1 MCGIVGTLSLDPA
14 RFRVAAP
21 LVEAMRDTMAH
32 RGPDGAGAWVDDTGR
47 IGLGHRRLSIIDLSP
62 AAGQPMFNE
71 DGSLAVVF
79 NGEIYNHADIRRELQ
94 SLGGHTWRTDHSDTE
109 VILHAFEQWGMEA
122 FHRFRGMFAIALWD
136 ARRGRLLLVRDRV
149 GIKPLYW
156 SRLPDRFSFA
166 SEIKALNA
174 DPAQPRAVDEE
185 GLFHFLSFT
194 TVPAPRTLFAGIGK
208 LEAGCWLEVD
218 SGGTLRQGRWW
229 DCWDEVAPLAGLSEA
244 ELAERLTA
252 ELRRSVSLRK
262 VSDVPS
268 GVFLS
273 GGVDSSANLVLFAEG
288 EATPAKAFSIT
299 YAGQSTVADEMV
311 YARQVA
317 AQVGAEHHIRTV
329 TEADLLAVVDRMVW
343 LQDEPIADPVC
354 VPVYLVAELAHANG
368 VTVCHVGEG
377 ADELFSGYPHWGT
390 MQRLERLNQWPVPRL
405 FKRAGAAAL
414 AALGHG
420 GRAYTEYLRRAGRG
434 QPVFWGSADAFFE
447 PAKFR
452 LLSPRLRRA
461 FAGRSSWEALAPI
474 RRDFEARAW
483 EPSALHWMTYLD
495 LRLRLPELLL
505 MRVDKMTMGT
515 SIEAR
520 VPFLDHKVV
529 ALALSMPTAMKTAG
543 GVPKRIL
550 KKAVEGLLPPEII
563 HRRKQ
568 GFSVPVGDW
577 LMSGLGERVRAE
589 IAGFT
594 AATDLLDA
602 AAVDELFRRN
612 DHHGLWI
619 LFNLA
624 LWWRR
629 HIVGQA

>member
-14 RFRVAAP
+14 GHRVTEAAI
-21 LVEAMRDTMAH
+21 VAMRDTMAH
-32 RGPDGAGAWVDDTGR
+32 RGPDGAGVWVDETGR

-62 AAGQPMFNE
+62 SAGQPMFNE

-79 NGEIYNHADIRRELQ
+79 NGEIYNHADIRCELE
-94 SLGGHTWRTDHSDTE
+94 SLGGHVWRTDHSDTE
-109 VILHAFEQWGMEA
+109 VILHAFEQWGMAA
-122 FHRFRGMFAIALWD
+122 FDRFRGMFAVVLWD
-136 ARRGRLLLVRDRV
+136 ARKGRLLLVRDRI

-156 SRLPDRFSFA
+156 TRNSDRFSFA

-174 DPAQPRAVDEE
+174 DPGQMRSIDRES
-185 GLFHFLSFT
+185 LFHFLSFT
-194 TVPAPRTLFAGIGK
+194 TVPAPRTMFEGIFK
-208 LEAGCWLEVD
+208 LEAGCWLEID
-218 SGGTLRQGRWW
+218 SGGQIRQGRWW
-229 DCWDEVAPLAGLSEA
+229 DAWQDVEPLVGMSEA
-244 ELAERLTA
+244 ELAERLMA
-252 ELRRSVSLRK
+252 ELRVAVALRK

-273 GGVDSSANLVLFAEG
+273 GGVDSSTNLVLFAEG
-288 EATPAKAFSIT
+288 ETQAAKAFSIT
-299 YAGQSTVADEMV
+299 YSGQSSVADEMG
-311 YARQVA
+311 YARRVA

-329 TEADLLAVVDRMVW
+329 TEDDLLGVVDKMVW

-354 VPVYLVAELAHANG
+354 VPVYLVAELARQNG

-377 ADELFSGYPHWGT
+377 ADELFSGYPHWG
-390 MQRLERLNQWPVPRL
+390 MIQRLDRANALPIPRRLKRL
-405 FKRAGAAAL
+405 GYAAL
-414 AALGHG
+414 ALAGRG
-420 GRAYTEYLRRAGRG
+420 DRAYAEYLRRAGQG
-434 QPVFWGSADAFFE
+434 LPIFWGSADAFFE

-452 LLSPRLRRA
+452 LMGADMRRQ

-474 RRDFEARAW
+474 HADFQARAW
-483 EPSALHWMTYLD
+483 EKSALHWMTYLD

-529 ALALSMPTAMKTAG
+529 SLALSMPSAAKTLG

-550 KKAVEGLLPPEII
+550 KTAVTGLLPDDVI

-577 LMSGLGERVRAE
+577 VMSRLGARVRSELDAF
-589 IAGFT
+589 IS
-594 AATDLLDA
+594 ATGLLDSA
-602 AAVDELFRRN
+602 EVESLFRSG
-612 DHHGLWI
+612 DHTRLWV

-629 HIVGQA
+629 HVLGQS

>member
-14 RFRVAAP
+14 RHRVTEAA
-21 LVEAMRDTMAH
+21 VIAMRDTMAH
-32 RGPDGAGAWVDDTGR
+32 RGPDGAGVWVDEAGG

-62 AAGQPMFNE
+62 SAGQPMFNE

-79 NGEIYNHADIRRELQ
+79 NGEIYNHAEIRRELE
-94 SLGGHTWRTDHSDTE
+94 SLGGHVWRTDHSDTE
-109 VILHAFEQWGMEA
+109 VIVHAYEQWGMAA
-122 FHRFRGMFAIALWD
+122 FDRFRGMFAVALWN
-136 ARRGRLLLVRDRV
+136 ARTGKLLLVRDRI
-149 GIKPLYW
+149 GIKPIYW
-156 SRLPDRFSFA
+156 TLRPDRFSFA

-174 DPAQPRAVDEE
+174 DPGQEREIDRES
-185 GLFHFLSFT
+185 LFHFLSFT
-194 TVPAPRTLFAGIGK
+194 TAPAPRTMFRGIFK
-208 LEAGCWLEVD
+208 LEAGCRLEIGLD
-218 SGGTLRQGRWW
+218 GRMEQSRWW
-229 DCWDEVAPLAGLSEA
+229 DAWQEVSPLVGLSEQ
-244 ELAERLTA
+244 ELAERLLA
-252 ELRRSVSLRK
+252 ELRTAVALRK

-273 GGVDSSANLVLFAEG
+273 GGVDSSTNLVLFAEG
-288 EATPAKAFSIT
+288 EKQPAKAFSIT
-299 YAGQSTVADEMV
+299 YAGQSSVADEMG
-311 YARQVA
+311 YARRVA
-317 AQVGAEHHIRTV
+317 EQVGAEHHIRTV
-329 TEADLLAVVDRMVW
+329 TEDDLLGVVDKMVW

-354 VPVYLVAELAHANG
+354 VPVYLVAELARQNG

-390 MQRLERLNQWPVPRL
+390 MQKLAAADALPVPRAL
-405 FKRAGAAAL
+405 KRLGYAAL
-414 AALGHG
+414 AAAGRG
-420 GRAYTEYLRRAGRG
+420 DRAYGEYLRRASLGL
-434 QPVFWGSADAFFE
+434 PVFWGSADAFFE

-452 LLSPRLRRA
+452 LMGADMRA
-461 FAGRSSWEALAPI
+461 EFRGRSSWEALAPI
-474 RRDFEARAW
+474 HADFMARAW

-529 ALALSMPTAMKTAG
+529 GLALSMPTAMKTRD

-550 KKAVEGLLPPEII
+550 KRAVEGLLPHDVI

-577 LMSGLGERVRAE
+577 VMSRLGGRLRSELDAFVQ
-589 IAGFT
+589 GT
-594 AATDLLDA
+594 GLLDPG
-602 AAVDELFRRN
+602 AVEALFRAG
-612 DHHGLWI
+612 DHTRLWV

-629 HIVGQA
+629 HVLATS